1 VPVLCVGVSHHSAPV
16 ALREPLA
23 LTPAEQERFLPAAAA
38 PAAAAGLTEVALLAT
53 CNRTEV
59 YAASGDVRRHFD
71 AVPAALSTLLAD
83 YRGLPVATLD
93 PHLSRW
99 VNTDAVRHLCRVAAG
114 LDSMVIGEHEV
125 LGQVVAAHKLAA
137 SESTTGPVLDATF
150 QTAVRAGRRAR
161 SETDIARHPASVS
174 SEAVRLLAEIRPD
187 LATARALIVGTG
199 QAGRLAGEALRK
211 RGVRRLGVVG
221 RTAAHADAMARG
233 WHAETL
239 PWHSLESALR
249 EADVVVSSTGAP
261 HAVLTRELI
270 ESALRGRAPVRELL
284 IADIAV
290 PRDVEPAVRALA
302 GVTVL
307 DLDDVQRRV
316 SDNLAARQR
325 EVPTVE
331 AIVEEEVGRFEEWR
345 RGAELRPVLSA
356 MWAQGE
362 AIRRRELEKA
372 LRRLGPV
379 PATVRDQLDTLTRS
393 LVRKLLDTPARRL
406 RDETDLARSQ
416 AYARAA
422 LELFGLTDPV
432 DAPPPGEP

>member
-1 VPVLCVGVSHHSAPV
+1 V
-16 ALREPLA
+16 
-23 LTPAEQERFLPAAAA
+23 
-38 PAAAAGLTEVALLAT
+38 
-53 CNRTEV
+53 
-59 YAASGDVRRHFD
+59 
-71 AVPAALSTLLAD
+71 
-83 YRGLPVATLD
+83 
-93 PHLSRW
+93 
-99 VNTDAVRHLCRVAAG
+99 
-114 LDSMVIGEHEV
+114 
-125 LGQVVAAHKLAA
+125 
-137 SESTTGPVLDATF
+137 
-150 QTAVRAGRRAR
+150 GRRAR
-161 SETDIARHPASVS
+161 SETEIGRHHASVS
-174 SEAVRLLAEIRPD
+174 SEAVRLLAEIRPE
-187 LATARALIVGTG
+187 LVTARALIVGTG
-199 QAGRLAGEALRK
+199 EAGRLAGEALRK

-221 RTAAHADAMARG
+221 RTAAHAEAMARA
-233 WHAETL
+233 WHAEAL

-249 EADVVVSSTGAP
+249 EADVVVSCTGAP

-284 IADIAV
+284 IADLAV

-307 DLDDVQRRV
+307 DLDDVQQRV

-325 EVPTVE
+325 EIPAVE

-345 RGAELRPVLSA
+345 RGAALRPVLSA

-406 RDETDLARSQ
+406 REETDLARSQ

-422 LELFGLTDPV
+422 LDLFGLTDPV
-432 DAPPPGEP
+432 DAPPRGEP